1 MTTLTSN
8 NPSARSAFK
17 VDISRGERIGRVSSE
32 WFSRPD
38 DERFLSLSDLY
49 DTVRFGY
56 YTYGLERAKMIPNV
70 FGGKAIL
77 LAFIFSPP
85 KSGLLLG
92 QLSEPSRI
100 GQRGLSHRLADR
112 IDLGLVEFRE
122 RKLSAVSR
130 LDGIASL
137 LLRYEILISHLR

>member
-1 MTTLTSN
+1 MRRKDDRI
-8 NPSARSAFK
+8 ARFDRNDDLENCRRCR
-17 VDISRGERIGRVSSE
+17 VGRWNDRGNDASGR
-32 WFSRPD
+32 
-38 DERFLSLSDLY
+38 SDHY

-56 YTYGLERAKMIPNV
+56 YTYGLERAEMVPNV
-70 FGGKAIL
+70 LGRKTIFL
-77 LAFIFSPP
+77 TFIFGPP

-92 QLSEPSRI
+92 QLSEPSGI